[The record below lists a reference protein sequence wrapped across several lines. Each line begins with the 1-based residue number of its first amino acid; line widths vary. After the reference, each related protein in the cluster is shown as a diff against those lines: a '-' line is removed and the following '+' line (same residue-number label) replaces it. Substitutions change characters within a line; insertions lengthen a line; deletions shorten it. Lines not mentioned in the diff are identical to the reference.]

1 MNPNIQERLSELPQF
16 LGSHIQLT
24 LFALAAAVLVSVP
37 LALFLVK
44 RPKIKAPVLLVVGV
58 LQTIPGLALLAMM
71 VPLLAATNGFGLGLS
86 SFGFW
91 PALIALTIYAL
102 LPILRN
108 SVAGLEGVNS
118 KIVEAAT
125 AMGMTPWQTNTKIE
139 LPLAAPVI
147 FAGIRTASVWTV
159 GTATLATPVGQ
170 MCLGNY
176 IFSGLQTQNW
186 VMIMFGV
193 VSAASLA
200 VLMDGL
206 WALLANENEEH
217 KSARGWLSS
226 FGLLGIVLVAIF
238 LPRLRLDV
246 GGETDVN
253 AKSEYTNES
262 LDSDATAKDVI
273 VIGSKTF
280 SEQFILAEVMEKR
293 LVNQGLKVEQ
303 KSNLGSALVFKA
315 LVSGE
320 IDVLVDYSGTLW
332 TNVMKRKDVLP
343 AWKTNAVL
351 ATWLAEEKDVRL
363 LGNLGFENAY
373 SLAIRKEDAESK
385 SLRTISDLVKV
396 GPEFRGGGDYEFFS
410 RPEWKAIERVYGLN
424 LKSKNP
430 FDPSF
435 MYDAAKRKEVDVIS
449 AYTSD
454 GRIESYGLVVLKD
467 DLGAIQ
473 PYDAM
478 ILLNKSVANDKRVVD
493 ALMPLVD
500 KISIEMMRQANHM
513 VDRPEDSKTAT
524 EAAMWMLE
532 NIQP

>member
-1 MNPNIQERLSELPQF
+1 
-16 LGSHIQLT
+16 
-24 LFALAAAVLVSVP
+24 
-37 LALFLVK
+37 
-44 RPKIKAPVLLVVGV
+44 
-58 LQTIPGLALLAMM
+58 
-71 VPLLAATNGFGLGLS
+71 
-86 SFGFW
+86 
-91 PALIALTIYAL
+91 
-102 LPILRN
+102 
-108 SVAGLEGVNS
+108 
-118 KIVEAAT
+118 
-125 AMGMTPWQTNTKIE
+125 
-139 LPLAAPVI
+139 
-147 FAGIRTASVWTV
+147 
-159 GTATLATPVGQ
+159 
-170 MCLGNY
+170 
-176 IFSGLQTQNW
+176 
-186 VMIMFGV
+186 
-193 VSAASLA
+193 
-200 VLMDGL
+200 
-206 WALLANENEEH
+206 
-217 KSARGWLSS
+217 
-226 FGLLGIVLVAIF
+226 
-238 LPRLRLDV
+238 
-246 GGETDVN
+246 
-253 AKSEYTNES
+253 
-262 LDSDATAKDVI
+262 
-273 VIGSKTF
+273 
-280 SEQFILAEVMEKR
+280 MEKR
-293 LVNQGLKVEQ
+293 LVNQGLNVEQ
-303 KSNLGSALVFKA
+303 KSNLGWALVIKA
-315 LVSGE
+315 WVSGE